1 MSTLA
6 PQQMDIV
13 LSAIANGDLDPIL
26 DKMLDRIARRRDV
39 VARLRTATIDVG
51 DTVRFTERIRP
62 RYLAGLTATVVKI
75 NQTTIT
81 VACPDTYEYERFRGA
96 SSVRCN
102 LTLIERA

>member
-1 MSTLA
+1 MTGN
-6 PQQMDIV
+6 DIC
-13 LSAIANGDLDPIL
+13 SAIASGAVDAD
-26 DKMLDRIARRRDV
+26 LDRILDRIVRRRDV

-62 RYLAGLTATVVKI
+62 KYLAGLTATVVKI
-75 NQTTIT
+75 NQSTIT

-96 SSVRCN
+96 SGVRCN